1 MGVTRDINYWKSDN
15 AERYFSN
22 LEFSITSGNNKLD
35 IDESNNVLAVK
46 PGSSTINIVFDGV
59 KSSKNIIIKKNP
71 VVNIDLK
78 LENSEKFKTGD
89 VLNFIAIPYDKKGN
103 IIKDINID
111 FSFKGKSFDKSNSAS
126 GLILQDGRFVGDVWK
141 IWGRCL

>member
-1 MGVTRDINYWKSDN
+1 MGVTRDIDYWKSDN

-22 LEFSITSGNNKLD
+22 LEFSITSDNNKLD

-89 VLNFIAIPYDKKGN
+89 VLNFNAIPYDKKGN
-103 IIKDINID
+103 IIKDINTV
-111 FSFKGKSFDKSNSAS
+111 SYTHLTLPTKA
-126 GLILQDGRFVGDVWK
+126 
-141 IWGRCL
+141 